1 MGGSLGL
8 APGRWRQCRWRCR
21 GSRVAWEG
29 VRQRRPRRAS
39 SRTCL
44 WGLVLST
51 GRRKRWPRTVP
62 TRAEY
67 VWSPST
73 GQSCRAMCACSWLGN
88 TVSGC
93 SWTRAQPEPVA
104 TTRKWLRVLLTPSM
118 MSFRDGDCTGTTRW
132 TPSMCSSFRILEHIF
147 R

>member
-1 MGGSLGL
+1 MSLRATQQDRGTGSFGSPSCVADVWRCYPSVHPHKHQPTPEGRRQVSLG
-8 APGRWRQCRWRCR
+8 
-21 GSRVAWEG
+21 
-29 VRQRRPRRAS
+29 
-39 SRTCL
+39 TCL

-88 TVSGC
+88 TRRQERWD
-93 SWTRAQPEPVA
+93 SWQA
-104 TTRKWLRVLLTPSM
+104 S
-118 MSFRDGDCTGTTRW
+118 
-132 TPSMCSSFRILEHIF
+132 SSFRSTQYCRAPPPPCSGAMPPHSQMVWF
-147 R
+147 Q